1 MHVIEVNVQTTMAD
15 LQLKILDL
23 HASAAGA
30 KMQLTE
36 PVLTMIDPYGMM
48 LQNALNLLD
57 KQVVLAADCDV

>member
-1 MHVIEVNVQTTMAD
+1 MQTTMAD

-23 HASAAGA
+23 PANAAGA

-36 PVLTMIDPYGMM
+36 PVLTMTGPYGRM
-48 LQNALNLLD
+48 LQIALNLLD